1 MNIHVTFDV
10 AAVKNMQR
18 GMKQT
23 IIPTVL
29 MRSLNKTLKA
39 THSTAVKAIANNMG
53 VKQQCI
59 KQRLVVNKAQRQK
72 LTAILSAPDK
82 RRLTVLEIDPHAR
95 QNARG
100 VAYRMG
106 GQKKQIDHAFIATM
120 KSGHRGMY
128 TRKPGAGRLPIREL
142 QGTSVAHV
150 FMQPD
155 IQTQMKNRID
165 DRWQPL
171 IDHELHYELQ
181 RRGYAK

>member
-1 MNIHVTFDV
+1 
-10 AAVKNMQR
+10 
-18 GMKQT
+18 
-23 IIPTVL
+23 
-29 MRSLNKTLKA
+29 
-39 THSTAVKAIANNMG
+39 
-53 VKQQCI
+53 
-59 KQRLVVNKAQRQK
+59 
-72 LTAILSAPDK
+72 
-82 RRLTVLEIDPHAR
+82 
-95 QNARG
+95 
-100 VAYRMG
+100 
-106 GQKKQIDHAFIATM
+106 M